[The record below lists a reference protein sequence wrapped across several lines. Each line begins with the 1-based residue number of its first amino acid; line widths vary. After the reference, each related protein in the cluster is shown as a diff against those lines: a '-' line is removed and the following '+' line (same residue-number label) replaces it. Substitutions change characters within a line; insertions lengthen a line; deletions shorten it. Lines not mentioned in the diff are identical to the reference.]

1 MTSIFCHIGT
11 VRVAWF
17 RGRTGQEMRIEDTC
31 KRKLRLAIRV
41 AERFHRRRTKGKGR
55 KHVRLLEIHRRRK
68 SKAGDRFCTYLYKGI
83 ATMYIC

>member
-1 MTSIFCHIGT
+1 
-11 VRVAWF
+11 
-17 RGRTGQEMRIEDTC
+17 MRIEDTC

-68 SKAGDRFCTYLYKGI
+68 SKAGDRFCTYLYKGHSNHVYMLDGQ
-83 ATMYIC
+83 ADSRGVGGFLDKSRYL